1 MEQAISAYQIIKE
14 GDHMTIRTN
23 KELAQAVNGAIAESG
38 VKKYSIAEKIGI
50 SRQAFTNFM
59 NKSNFSLDDANKI
72 LSIIGY
78 ETVTKIHKKDE

>member
-1 MEQAISAYQIIKE
+1 MAIK
-14 GDHMTIRTN
+14 TN

-38 VKKYSIAEKIGI
+38 VKKYSIAEKMGI

-59 NKSNFSLDDANKI
+59 NKSNFSIDDANKI

-78 ETVTKIHKKDE
+78 ETETKIHKKDE

>member
-1 MEQAISAYQIIKE
+1 
-14 GDHMTIRTN
+14 MTIKTN
-23 KELAQAVNGAIAESG
+23 GDLVKAVNGAIAESG
-38 VKKYSIAEKIGI
+38 YKKLYIAEKMGI

-78 ETVTKIHKKDE
+78 ETITKVNKKDE